1 MKLRTVWYHDVPFTA
16 AERAA
21 YGERKRAA
29 RAAAVQRAAEDAR
42 LADLLDPAKGAAG
55 YCISFVTGEAKDCG
69 PSCPWCNRARAEGV
83 AL

>member
-1 MKLRTVWYHDVPFTA
+1 MKLRTVWYHDAPFTA

-29 RAAAVQRAAEDAR
+29 RAAAVQHAAEDAR
-42 LADLLDPAKGAAG
+42 LADLLDPTKGAAG
-55 YCISFVTGEAKDCG
+55 YCISFATGEAKDCG
-69 PSCPWCNRARAEGV
+69 TGCPWCDRARAEGV